1 MEKITSEEA
10 YLAYIK
16 TLGTYDDWLL
26 RGLNNFSWMY
36 KNSAGSYVITWW
48 AKREYARLTQ
58 GVYQVSEVL
67 ARLNK
72 QFPIFSHISLDD
84 PKLVAF
90 TPDAQCGE
98 NDKQI
103 RITIGKLISKYLPI
117 ISQKCLQEM
126 IIDHESETN
135 PEILWASGQEIT
147 DIYKNMGS
155 IGACMS
161 KTSWAVHPTV
171 AYHTD
176 EIKLA
181 YLKKGDKIV
190 ARTLVYEPKD
200 GSKKVFIRMYPRAH
214 ALEKHLNKLGY
225 VVGNFSG
232 AKLNTVK
239 IKNYQ
244 YALPYLDGNNTTASS
259 EYSSTALIDGQ
270 ITVLNSSLL
279 ETIRLTY
286 PEKSHKKIVSYTANG
301 YAEFENIDSSDFNQT
316 CIISGK
322 KYTTIDLS
330 IETTRVFVNNSYGNA
345 LSSEIPNGWINAKE
359 LGSRSTVMTN
369 PSNVVFID
377 SDPYAITDTQVLLSN
392 GYKQL
397 DQTFYPNTLNQ
408 WSTRFIKTSDD
419 RIIKQTD
426 AVYISHY
433 DGNTATSKTIHISD
447 FKPKNYFKLVDG
459 SYCTKDSK
467 YLVTTSKKK
476 VIPGLN
482 TFYTLIDGTHTI
494 RRPRYYDVFYE
505 ERYYANSYSELR
517 DFFDKNKEDLY
528 RKYMN
533 SVLKTRSLESAA
545 RILLRDNHYTSIEV
559 ARSKDISVTKIL
571 QAIVNTHQIDHVER
585 KVANEYL
592 AELTAVEY

>member
-1 MEKITSEEA
+1 MEKITSEAA
-10 YLAYIK
+10 YLDYIK
-16 TLGTYDDWLL
+16 KLGTFDDWLI
-26 RGLNNFSWMY
+26 RSLNNLNWMY
-36 KNSAGSYVITWW
+36 KNSGGSYVVTWW
-48 AKREYARLTQ
+48 AKREQARLSC

-67 ARLNK
+67 NRLNK
-72 QFPIFSHISLDD
+72 QFPIFAHISLDD

-135 PEILWASGQEIT
+135 PEILWASGQELT

-161 KTSWAVHPTV
+161 KTSWTVHPTV

-181 YLKKGDKIV
+181 YIKKGNTIV

-200 GSKKVFIRMYPRAH
+200 SSKKVFIRMYPRAH

-225 VVGNFSG
+225 VVGTFAG

-239 IKNYQ
+239 IKNGQ

-259 EYSSTALIDGQ
+259 EYSTTALIDGQ

-279 ETIRLTY
+279 ETIKLTY
-286 PEKSHKKIVSYTANG
+286 PSKSHKKIVSYTANG
-301 YAEFENIDSSDFNQT
+301 CAEFEDIDSKDFNQT

-322 KYTTIDLS
+322 EYTTLDLT
-330 IETTRVFVNNSYGNA
+330 IKTERVFVNGKYGNA
-345 LSSEIPNGWINAKE
+345 LTSEIPANWVYAGE
-359 LGSRSTVMTN
+359 LGSRVTVMTD

-377 SDPYAITDTQVLLSN
+377 NDAYAITDTQTLISH
-392 GYKQL
+392 GYIQL
-397 DQTFYPNTLNQ
+397 DQTLYPNTLNQ
-408 WSTRFIKTSDD
+408 WSLRFIKTSDD
-419 RIIKQTD
+419 KVIKQYD
-426 AVYISHY
+426 AVYINHY
-433 DGNTATSKTIHISD
+433 DGKTVTSNTIHKSE
-447 FKPKNYFKLVDG
+447 FKSRNYFKLADG
-459 SYCTKDSK
+459 NYCTKDSK
-467 YLVTTSKKK
+467 YLVTTSGKK

-482 TFYTLIDGTHTI
+482 DFYTLIDGTYTI
-494 RRPRYYDVFYE
+494 RRPKYADIFYE
-505 ERYYANSYSELR
+505 ERYYANSYTELR
-517 DFFDKNKEDLY
+517 DFFSKNKEDLY
-528 RKYMN
+528 KKYMN
-533 SVLKTRSLESAA
+533 NVLKTRSLESAA
-545 RILLRDNHYTSIEV
+545 RILLDHNYYTSIEV
-559 ARSKDISVTKIL
+559 ARSKDLSVTKIL
-571 QAIVNTHQIDHVER
+571 QAIVSTRQIDHVER

>member
-26 RGLNNFSWMY
+26 RGLNNFSWVY
-36 KNSAGSYVITWW
+36 KKSADSYVVTWW
-48 AKREYARLTQ
+48 AKREFARMSCE
-58 GVYQVSEVL
+58 VYQVSEVL
-67 ARLNK
+67 NRLNK
-72 QFPIFSHISLDD
+72 QFPIFAHISLDD

-98 NDKQI
+98 NDKQV
-103 RITIGKLISKYLPI
+103 RLTIGKLISKYLPI

-126 IIDHESETN
+126 ILDHESETN
-135 PEILWASGQEIT
+135 PEILWASGQELT

-181 YLKKGDKIV
+181 YLKKGDTIV

-239 IKNYQ
+239 IKYDQ

-286 PEKSHKKIVSYTANG
+286 PGKSHKKIVSYTANG
-301 YAEFENIDSSDFNQT
+301 YAEFENIDSKDFNQT
-316 CIISGK
+316 CIVSGK
-322 KYTTIDLS
+322 KYTTLDLT
-330 IETTRVFVNNSYGNA
+330 IKTQRVFVNGEYGNA
-345 LSSEIPNGWINAKE
+345 LESEVPSNWINARE
-359 LGSRSTVMTN
+359 LRSRITVMTD

-377 SDPYAITDTQVLLSN
+377 GEAFAISDTQTLISN

-397 DQTFYPNTLNQ
+397 DQSLYPNTLNQ
-408 WSTRFIKTSDD
+408 WSCRFIKTSDD
-419 RIIKQTD
+419 RNIKQSD
-426 AVYISHY
+426 AVYINHY
-433 DGNTATSKTIHISD
+433 DGNTVTSKTIHVSE
-447 FKPKNYFKLVDG
+447 FKSKNYLKLADG
-459 SYCTKDSK
+459 NYCTKDSK

-494 RRPRYYDVFYE
+494 RRPKCSDIFYE
-505 ERYYANSYSELR
+505 ERYYSNSYSELL
-517 DFFDKNKEDLY
+517 DFFSKNKEELY
-528 RKYMN
+528 KKYTN
-533 SVLKTRSLESAA
+533 NVLKTRSLESAA
-545 RILLRDNHYTSIEV
+545 RILLDHDYYTSINV

-571 QAIVNTHQIDHVER
+571 QAIVSTHQIDHVER

>member
-26 RGLNNFSWMY
+26 RGLNNFNWMY

-67 ARLNK
+67 TRLNK
-72 QFPIFSHISLDD
+72 QFPIFAHISLDD

-90 TPDAQCGE
+90 TPDANCGE
-98 NDKQI
+98 NDKQV
-103 RITIGKLISKYLPI
+103 RLTIGKLISKYLPI

-135 PEILWASGQEIT
+135 PEILWASGQELT

-161 KTSWAVHPTV
+161 KTNWAVHPTV

-181 YLKKGDKIV
+181 YLKKGDTIV

-225 VVGNFSG
+225 VVGSFSG

-239 IKNYQ
+239 IKNNQ

-259 EYSSTALIDGQ
+259 EYSNTALIDGQ

-286 PEKSHKKIVSYTANG
+286 PGKLHKKIVSYTANG
-301 YAEFENIDSSDFNQT
+301 YAEFENIDSKDFNQT

-322 KYTTIDLS
+322 KYTTLDLT
-330 IETTRVFVNNSYGNA
+330 IVTTRVFVNSEYGNA
-345 LSSEIPNGWINAKE
+345 LSSEIPITWTNARE
-359 LGSRSTVMTN
+359 LGSRITVMTD
-369 PSNVVFID
+369 PSNVVWID
-377 SDPYAITDTQVLLSN
+377 SEAFAITDTQILISN

-397 DQTFYPNTLNQ
+397 DQTLYPNTLNQ
-408 WSTRFIKTSDD
+408 WSCRFIKTSDD
-419 RIIKQTD
+419 RTIKQTD
-426 AVYISHY
+426 AVYINHY
-433 DGNTATSKTIHISD
+433 DGNTVTSKIIHISE
-447 FKPKNYFKLVDG
+447 FKAKNYLKLADG
-459 SYCTKDSK
+459 NYCTKDSK

-482 TFYTLIDGTHTI
+482 TFYTLIDGTYTI
-494 RRPRYYDVFYE
+494 RKPRYYDVFYE
-505 ERYYANSYSELR
+505 ERYYSNSYSELR
-517 DFFDKNKEDLY
+517 DFYSKNKEELY
-528 RKYMN
+528 KKYMN
-533 SVLKTRSLESAA
+533 SVLKTSSLESAA
-545 RILLRDNHYTSIEV
+545 RILLAHDYYTSYTVVIS
-559 ARSKDISVTKIL
+559 RDISVTEIL
-571 QAIVNTHQIDHVER
+571 QAIVSTRPIDHVER

>member
-1 MEKITSEEA
+1 MEKITSEADYFE
-10 YLAYIK
+10 YIK
-16 TLGTYDDWLL
+16 KLGTYDDWLL
-26 RGLNNFSWMY
+26 RSLNTFNWMY

-48 AKREYARLTQ
+48 AKREHARLTQ

-67 ARLNK
+67 SGLNRK
-72 QFPIFSHISLDD
+72 FPIFAHISLDD

-98 NDKQI
+98 NDKQV
-103 RITIGKLISKYLPI
+103 RLTIGKLISKYLPV

-135 PEILWASGQEIT
+135 PEILWASGQELT

-181 YLKKGDKIV
+181 YLKKGNTIV

-225 VVGNFSG
+225 VAGTFAG
-232 AKLNTVK
+232 AKLNTVN
-239 IKNYQ
+239 IKNNQ

-259 EYSSTALIDGQ
+259 EYSTTALIDGQ
-270 ITVLNSSLL
+270 ITVLNSSLH

-286 PEKSHKKIVSYTANG
+286 PSKLHKKIVSYTANG
-301 YAEFENIDSSDFNQT
+301 YAEFENIDSKDFNQT

-322 KYTTIDLS
+322 EYTTLDLT
-330 IETTRVFVNNSYGNA
+330 IKTERVFVNSKHGNA
-345 LSSEIPNGWINAKE
+345 LTSEIPANWVYAREI
-359 LGSRSTVMTN
+359 GSRVTVMTD

-377 SDPYAITDTQVLLSN
+377 SDAYAITDTQILISN
-392 GYKQL
+392 GYIQL
-397 DQTFYPNTLNQ
+397 DQTLYPNTLNQ
-408 WSTRFIKTSDD
+408 WSLRFIKTSDGRVINRD
-419 RIIKQTD
+419 D
-426 AVYISHY
+426 AIYINHY
-433 DGNTATSKTIHISD
+433 DGKTVTSKTIHKSE
-447 FKPKNYFKLVDG
+447 FKSRNYFKLADG
-459 SYCTKDSK
+459 NYCTKDSK
-467 YLVTTSKKK
+467 YLVTTSGKK

-482 TFYTLIDGTHTI
+482 TFYTLIDGTYTI
-494 RRPRYYDVFYE
+494 RKPKYSDIFYE
-505 ERYYANSYSELR
+505 ERYYANSYTELR
-517 DFFDKNKEDLY
+517 DFFSKNKEDLY
-528 RKYMN
+528 KKYMN
-533 SVLKTRSLESAA
+533 NVLKTRSLVNAA
-545 RILLRDNHYTSIEV
+545 RILLDHDYYTSITV
-559 ARSKDISVTKIL
+559 ARSKDLSVTKIL
-571 QAIVNTHQIDHVER
+571 QAVVSTHQIDHIER

>member
-67 ARLNK
+67 SGLNRK
-72 QFPIFSHISLDD
+72 FPIFAHISLDD

-126 IIDHESETN
+126 ILDHESETN
-135 PEILWASGQEIT
+135 PEILWASGQELT

-181 YLKKGDKIV
+181 YLKKGDTIV

-239 IKNYQ
+239 IKNDQ

-286 PEKSHKKIVSYTANG
+286 PGKSHKKIVSYTANG
-301 YAEFENIDSSDFNQT
+301 YAEFENIDSKDFNQT

-322 KYTTIDLS
+322 KYTTLDLS

-345 LSSEIPNGWINAKE
+345 LSSEIPNGWINARE
-359 LGSRSTVMTN
+359 LGSRITVMTD

-377 SDPYAITDTQVLLSN
+377 SDPYAITDTQMLISN

-397 DQTFYPNTLNQ
+397 DQTLYPNTLNQ
-408 WSTRFIKTSDD
+408 WSIRYIKTSDD
-419 RIIKQTD
+419 RNIKQSD
-426 AVYISHY
+426 AVYINHY
-433 DGNTATSKTIHISD
+433 DGNTVTSKTIHVSE
-447 FKPKNYFKLVDG
+447 FKSKNYFKLANG
-459 SYCTKDSK
+459 NYCTKDSK

-482 TFYTLIDGTHTI
+482 SFYTLIDGTYTI
-494 RRPRYYDVFYE
+494 RRPKCSDIFYE
-505 ERYYANSYSELR
+505 ERYYSNSYSELR
-517 DFFDKNKEDLY
+517 DFYSKNKEELY
-528 RKYMN
+528 KKYMN
-533 SVLKTRSLESAA
+533 NVLKTRSLESAA
-545 RILLRDNHYTSIEV
+545 RILLDHDYYTSINV
-559 ARSKDISVTKIL
+559 ARSRDISVTKIL
-571 QAIVNTHQIDHVER
+571 QAIISTRPINYVER

-592 AELTAVEY
+592 AELTAIEY

>member
-10 YLAYIK
+10 YLAYTK
-16 TLGTYDDWLL
+16 TLGTYDDWLR
-26 RGLNNFSWMY
+26 RGLNNFSWTH
-36 KNSAGSYVITWW
+36 KNSAGSYVVTWW

-67 ARLNK
+67 TRLNK
-72 QFPIFSHISLDD
+72 QFPIFAHISLDD

-90 TPDAQCGE
+90 TPDANCGE
-98 NDKQI
+98 NDKQV
-103 RITIGKLISKYLPI
+103 RLTIGKLISKYLPI

-126 IIDHESETN
+126 ILDHESETN
-135 PEILWASGQEIT
+135 PEILWASGQELT

-161 KTSWAVHPTV
+161 KTNWAVHPTV

-181 YLKKGDKIV
+181 YLKKGDTIV

-239 IKNYQ
+239 IKNDQ
-244 YALPYLDGNNTTASS
+244 YALPYLDGNNTTAGS

-279 ETIRLTY
+279 ETIRSTY
-286 PEKSHKKIVSYTANG
+286 PGKSYKKIVSYTANG
-301 YAEFENIDSSDFNQT
+301 YAEFENIDSKDFNQT

-322 KYTTIDLS
+322 KYTTLDLN
-330 IETTRVFVNNSYGNA
+330 IKTERVFVNGEYGNA
-345 LSSEIPNGWINAKE
+345 LTSEIPSNWINARE
-359 LGSRSTVMTN
+359 LGSRRFVMTD

-377 SDPYAITDTQVLLSN
+377 SDPYAITNTQMLISN

-397 DQTFYPNTLNQ
+397 DQTLYPNTLNQ
-408 WSTRFIKTSDD
+408 WSIRYIKTSDD
-419 RIIKQTD
+419 RNIEQSD
-426 AVYISHY
+426 AVYINHY
-433 DGNTATSKTIHISD
+433 DGNTVTSKTIHTSG
-447 FKPKNYFKLVDG
+447 FKAKNFFKLADG
-459 SYCTKDSK
+459 NYCTKDSK

-476 VIPGLN
+476 VIPGLSN
-482 TFYTLIDGTHTI
+482 FYTLIDGTYTI
-494 RRPRYYDVFYE
+494 RKPKYSDIFYD
-505 ERYYANSYSELR
+505 ERYYSNSYSELR
-517 DFFDKNKEDLY
+517 DFYSKNKEELY
-528 RKYMN
+528 KKYMN
-533 SVLKTRSLESAA
+533 SVLKTRSLERAT
-545 RILLRDNHYTSIEV
+545 RILLDHDYYTSIEV

-571 QAIVNTHQIDHVER
+571 QAIVSTRQIEHVER

-592 AELTAVEY
+592 AELTAIEY

>member
-26 RGLNNFSWMY
+26 RSLNNFNWMY
-36 KNSAGSYVITWW
+36 KNSEGSYVITWW
-48 AKREYARLTQ
+48 AKREYARLSR

-67 ARLNK
+67 NRLNE

-90 TPDAQCGE
+90 TPDANCGE
-98 NDKQI
+98 NDKQV
-103 RITIGKLISKYLPI
+103 RLTVGKLISKYLPI

-135 PEILWASGQEIT
+135 PEILWASGQELT

-161 KTSWAVHPTV
+161 KTSWTVHPTV

-181 YLKKGDKIV
+181 YLKKGDTIV

-279 ETIRLTY
+279 ETIKLTH
-286 PEKSHKKIVSYTANG
+286 PGNLHKKIVSYTANG
-301 YAEFENIDSSDFNQT
+301 YAEFENIDSKEFNQT

-322 KYTTIDLS
+322 KYTTLDLT
-330 IETTRVFVNNSYGNA
+330 IKTERVFVNGEYGNA
-345 LSSEIPNGWINAKE
+345 LTSEIPSNWINARE
-359 LGSRSTVMTN
+359 LGSRSPVMTDS
-369 PSNVVFID
+369 SNVVYID
-377 SDPYAITDTQVLLSN
+377 SDAYAITNTQILISN

-397 DQTFYPNTLNQ
+397 DQTLYPNTLNQ
-408 WSTRFIKTSDD
+408 WSVRYIKTSDD
-419 RIIKQTD
+419 KFIKQSD
-426 AVYISHY
+426 AIYINSY
-433 DGNTATSKTIHISD
+433 DGKRVTTKTIHSSE
-447 FKPKNYFKLVDG
+447 FKSRNYLKLADG

-467 YLVTTSKKK
+467 YLVTTSGKR

-482 TFYTLIDGTHTI
+482 AFYTLIDGTHTI
-494 RRPRYYDVFYE
+494 RKPAYCDIFFGEKYYSQ
-505 ERYYANSYSELR
+505 SYSELHA
-517 DFFDKNKEDLY
+517 FFDKNKEDLY
-528 RKYMN
+528 RKHMN
-533 SVLKTRSLESAA
+533 NVLKTKSLESAA
-545 RILLRDNHYTSIEV
+545 RILLDHDYYASINV
-559 ARSKDISVTKIL
+559 ARNKDISITKIL
-571 QAIVNTHQIDHVER
+571 QAIANTRPIGHVER

>member
-1 MEKITSEEA
+1 MKKITSEEA

-26 RGLNNFSWMY
+26 RSLNNFNWMY

-67 ARLNK
+67 NRLNK

-98 NDKQI
+98 NDKQV
-103 RITIGKLISKYLPI
+103 RLTIGKLISKYLPI

-135 PEILWASGQEIT
+135 PEILWASGQELT

-161 KTSWAVHPTV
+161 KTDWAVHPTV

-181 YLKKGDKIV
+181 YLKKGDTIV

-225 VVGNFSG
+225 VVGDFSG

-239 IKNYQ
+239 IKNDQ

-259 EYSSTALIDGQ
+259 EYSNTALIDGQ

-286 PEKSHKKIVSYTANG
+286 PGKSYKKIVYYTANG
-301 YAEFENIDSSDFNQT
+301 YAEFENIDPSDFNQT

-322 KYTTIDLS
+322 KYTTLDLN
-330 IETTRVFVNNSYGNA
+330 IKTERVFVNGEYRNA
-345 LSSEIPNGWINAKE
+345 LTSEIPSNWIRAGE
-359 LGSRSTVMTN
+359 LGSKRTVLTD

-377 SDPYAITDTQVLLSN
+377 SDPYTITDTQILISN

-397 DQTFYPNTLNQ
+397 DQTLYPNTLNQ
-408 WSTRFIKTSDD
+408 WSLRYIKTSYD
-419 RIIKQTD
+419 RNIEQHD
-426 AVYISHY
+426 AIYINHY
-433 DGNTATSKTIHISD
+433 DGNTVTSKTIHTSE
-447 FKPKNYFKLVDG
+447 FKAKNYFKLADG
-459 SYCTKDSK
+459 NYCTKDSK
-467 YLVTTSKKK
+467 YLVTTSNKK

-494 RRPRYYDVFYE
+494 RRPKYSDIFYD
-505 ERYYANSYSELR
+505 ERYYSNSYSELH
-517 DFFDKNKEDLY
+517 DFYSKNKEELY
-528 RKYMN
+528 KKYMN

-545 RILLRDNHYTSIEV
+545 RILLGHDYYTSDNV

-571 QAIVNTHQIDHVER
+571 QAIVSTHQIDHVER
-585 KVANEYL
+585 KVANEYF
-592 AELTAVEY
+592 AELTAIEY

>member
-1 MEKITSEEA
+1 MEKITSEAA
-10 YLAYIK
+10 YLEYIK
-16 TLGTYDDWLL
+16 KLGTYDDWLL
-26 RGLNNFSWMY
+26 RSLNNYNWMY
-36 KNSAGSYVITWW
+36 KNSAGNYVITWW

-67 ARLNK
+67 NRLNK
-72 QFPIFSHISLDD
+72 QFPIFAHISLDD

-98 NDKQI
+98 NDKQV
-103 RITIGKLISKYLPI
+103 RLTIGKLISKYLPI

-126 IIDHESETN
+126 ILDHESETN
-135 PEILWASGQEIT
+135 PEILWASGQELT

-161 KTSWAVHPTV
+161 KTNWAVHPTV

-181 YLKKGDKIV
+181 YLKKGNTIV

-225 VVGNFSG
+225 VVGDFSG

-239 IKNYQ
+239 IKNDQ

-259 EYSSTALIDGQ
+259 EYSTTALIDGQ

-286 PEKSHKKIVSYTANG
+286 PGKAHKKIVSYTANG
-301 YAEFENIDSSDFNQT
+301 YAVFENIDSSDFNQT

-322 KYTTIDLS
+322 KYTTLDLT

-345 LSSEIPNGWINAKE
+345 LTSEIPNGWINARE
-359 LGSRSTVMTN
+359 HGSRITVMTD

-377 SDPYAITDTQVLLSN
+377 SDPYVIKDIQILISN
-392 GYKQL
+392 EYKQL
-397 DQTFYPNTLNQ
+397 DQTLYPNTLNQ
-408 WSTRFIKTSDD
+408 WSLRYIKTSDN
-419 RIIKQTD
+419 RYIEQYD
-426 AVYISHY
+426 AIYISHY
-433 DGNTATSKTIHISD
+433 DGNTVTSKTIHTSE
-447 FKPKNYFKLVDG
+447 FKAKNYFKLADG
-459 SYCTKDSK
+459 NYCTKDSK
-467 YLVTTSKKK
+467 YLVTTSNKK

-482 TFYTLIDGTHTI
+482 TFYTLIDGTHII
-494 RRPRYYDVFYE
+494 RRPKYSDIFYGKRYYS
-505 ERYYANSYSELR
+505 NSCSELR
-517 DFFDKNKEDLY
+517 DFYSKNKEELY
-528 RKYMN
+528 KTYMN

-545 RILLRDNHYTSIEV
+545 RTLLEHNYSTSIEV
-559 ARSKDISVTKIL
+559 ARSKGISVTKIL
-571 QAIVNTHQIDHVER
+571 QAIVSTRQIDHVER

-592 AELTAVEY
+592 AELTAIEY